1 MLKDLRKYNNLGSPL
16 YFYELLNLVKNQEL
30 KENDILDFFYNRSI
44 EGRTIF
50 DGCIHLAFTIKLL
63 YLDDGKNICLSEAIK
78 HSLNSIR
85 QMSDKFNEILLLALK
100 EDEDLLNIFSSK
112 HLAYDVIYNSIQIRN
127 NAFGFKFSNFKQ
139 LLIDFEIIYSHPTP
153 EIKNYII
160 NSRYKKLF
168 DKSILPEIKKRKIG
182 IEELNI
188 SIRQQQINGEEAEMF
203 VVAFETKRLNNT
215 KDVNWVAEYVA
226 NEGFDIISYNSE
238 EDEQHNRFIE
248 VKSYQGEIPYFFWS
262 RNEFSV
268 AKQKKELY
276 WLYLV
281 NRDKINNA
289 NYIPQM
295 IQNPSKNILDND
307 TWIKEVDKYK
317 IYKLPKNYN

>member
-1 MLKDLRKYNNLGSPL
+1 M
-16 YFYELLNLVKNQEL
+16 YFYELLNLVKDQEL
-30 KENDILDFFYNRSI
+30 KENDIVDFFYNRSI

-50 DGCIHLAFTIKLL
+50 DGCIQLALTIKLL
-63 YLDDGKNICLSEAIK
+63 YLDDNKSICLSEAIK

-100 EDEDLLNIFSSK
+100 EDETLLNIFSSE

-139 LLIDFEIIYSHPTP
+139 LLIDFEIIYPHPTP

-188 SIRQQQINGEEAEMF
+188 SIRQQQIYGEEAEMF
-203 VVAFETKRLNNT
+203 VVAFETKRLNNI

-238 EDEQHNRFIE
+238 KDDEYNRFIE
-248 VKSYQGEIPYFFWS
+248 VKSYQGEVPYFFWS

-281 NRDKINNA
+281 NRDKINDE
-289 NYIPQM
+289 NYVPQM
-295 IQNPSKNILDND
+295 IQNPSKSILDND
-307 TWIKEVDKYK
+307 NWMKEVDKYK
-317 IYKLPKNYN
+317 IYNLPTL

>member
-1 MLKDLRKYNNLGSPL
+1 MLKDLRKYSNLGSPL
-16 YFYELLNLVKNQEL
+16 YFYELLNLVKDQEL
-30 KENDILDFFYNRSI
+30 KENDIADFFYNRSI

-50 DGCIHLAFTIKLL
+50 DGCIHLAFIINLL

-100 EDEDLLNIFSSK
+100 EDENLLNIFSSK
-112 HLAYDVIYNSIQIRN
+112 HLAYDVIYNSIQIKN
-127 NAFGFKFSNFKQ
+127 NAFGFKSSNFKQ
-139 LLIDFEIIYSHPTP
+139 LLIDFEIIYPHPTP

-203 VVAFETKRLNNT
+203 VVAFETKRLNNI

-226 NEGFDIISYNSE
+226 NEGFDIISYNS
-238 EDEQHNRFIE
+238 DDDDDYNRFIE

-281 NRDKINNA
+281 NRDKINDE
-289 NYIPQM
+289 NYVPQM
-295 IQNPSKNILDND
+295 IQNPSKSILDND
-307 TWIKEVDKYK
+307 NWMKEVDKYK
-317 IYKLPKNYN
+317 IYKLPKNYY